1 MTPGGMDLY
10 RTLDTLIDHWCER
23 RALRPLQRLLREYP
37 GVFAHTDQKF
47 ALLHALKDVRDL
59 CRKDLT
65 AEECVWVGQL
75 CRLMEEALSGALR

>member
-1 MTPGGMDLY
+1 MDLF

-23 RALRPLQRLLREYP
+23 RALRPLQRLLRVYP
-37 GVFAHTDQKF
+37 GVFAHADQRF
-47 ALLHALKDVRDL
+47 ALLDALKDVRDL

-75 CRLMEEALSGALR
+75 CRLMEEALGGALR